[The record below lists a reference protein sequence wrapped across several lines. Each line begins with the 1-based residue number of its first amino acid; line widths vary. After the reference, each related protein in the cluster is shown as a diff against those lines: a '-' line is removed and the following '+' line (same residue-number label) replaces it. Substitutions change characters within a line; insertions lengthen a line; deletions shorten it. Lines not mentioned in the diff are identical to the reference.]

1 MPFKRSQIN
10 VVCFLAFLNGLAA
23 FGIDSSLPAFDEI
36 RPDIGLLEGSNQI
49 SLIVTIYIIG
59 VSIGQII
66 CGPFTDRFGRVPSIK
81 FGLMLYMFG
90 ALGSLLSQNLLTI
103 LIFRFL
109 WGLGSSIPAS
119 MRTTIAR
126 DLYSGDE
133 MAKVMSKIMAVFLLG
148 PIITPLISEGFL
160 SFTSWRVV
168 YSLGII
174 LAGVGILWSI
184 WFGETLPSNKKRN
197 LNWEMTTR
205 AFKTIFSTR
214 ITIGYVLAVTF
225 GQGAFVIWLSSS
237 QPIFDLVYGKANQF
251 AVIFSILGIPMAI
264 AFFASNYFISIF
276 GAKRVA
282 VFSVGISVLSNT
294 ASLLLALT
302 SNGTPNFWIWLILVG
317 SSNIFLSLLTP
328 IGLSLALEPMGD
340 LAGTASGVAGA
351 ISLGGAGLLAAIF
364 STQINYSVTP
374 LAFGYLL
381 YSIISLLM
389 IFYTES
395 GRKRI
400 SELNLVT

>member
-1 MPFKRSQIN
+1 MPLKKSQTN
-10 VVCFLAFLNGLAA
+10 VVFFLAFLNGLAA

-49 SLIVTIYIIG
+49 SLIITIYIIG

-66 CGPFTDRFGRVPSIK
+66 CGPFTDRFGRIASLK
-81 FGLMLYMFG
+81 FGLAIYMIG
-90 ALGSLLSQNLLTI
+90 ALGSLLSRKLLTI
-103 LIFRFL
+103 LIFRFF
-109 WGLGSSIPAS
+109 WGLGSSVPAS

-126 DLYSGDE
+126 DLYSGNE

-160 SFTSWRVV
+160 TFTNWRVV

-174 LAGVGILWSI
+174 LGGVGILWSL
-184 WFGETLPSNKKRN
+184 WFGETLPTNKRRA
-197 LNWEMTTR
+197 LNWEITTKS
-205 AFKTIFSTR
+205 FKKIFSTR

-237 QPIFDLVYGKANQF
+237 QPVFDLVYGKANQF

-264 AFFASNYFISIF
+264 AFFASNRFISMF

-282 VFSVGISVLSNT
+282 IFSVGFSVLINT
-294 ASLLLALT
+294 TSLLLAIT
-302 SNGTPNFWIWLILVG
+302 SNGSPNFWIWLLLVG

-351 ISLGGAGLLAAIF
+351 VSLGGAGLLAAIF
-364 STQINYSVTP
+364 STQIKYSVTP
-374 LAFGYLL
+374 LALGYLL
-381 YSIISLLM
+381 YSTISFFL
-389 IFYTES
+389 IFFAES
-395 GRKRI
+395 TQRKI
-400 SELNLVT
+400 PKNFSVT

>member
-1 MPFKRSQIN
+1 MPFKRSQMN

-184 WFGETLPSNKKRN
+184 WFGETLPSN
-197 LNWEMTTR
+197 
-205 AFKTIFSTR
+205 
-214 ITIGYVLAVTF
+214 
-225 GQGAFVIWLSSS
+225 
-237 QPIFDLVYGKANQF
+237 
-251 AVIFSILGIPMAI
+251 
-264 AFFASNYFISIF
+264 
-276 GAKRVA
+276 
-282 VFSVGISVLSNT
+282 
-294 ASLLLALT
+294 
-302 SNGTPNFWIWLILVG
+302 
-317 SSNIFLSLLTP
+317 
-328 IGLSLALEPMGD
+328 
-340 LAGTASGVAGA
+340 
-351 ISLGGAGLLAAIF
+351 
-364 STQINYSVTP
+364 
-374 LAFGYLL
+374 
-381 YSIISLLM
+381 
-389 IFYTES
+389 
-395 GRKRI
+395 
-400 SELNLVT
+400 